1 MKKEELFETIEDI
14 DKKYIE
20 IADTFKTEKKRVIW
34 MKGLAAAACVAL
46 ILSLTISKSLNS
58 QSFVTVYASEPGSDE
73 RLELSDSFSQIAEYS
88 ITQSSVPALCFRV
101 DVAYEVS
108 KISAN
113 VSGTG
118 KLLKYKVDEDD
129 TWHVTEDGSSLNY
142 EGNDSIYWRP
152 TSASDNTTIVLN
164 IYSSG
169 KLKDIVR
176 VVIKP
181 DDSHTGYVAKIN

>member
-129 TWHVTEDGSSLNY
+129 TWHVTENGSSLNY

-152 TSASDNTTIVLN
+152 TSASDNTTIVLS

>member
-1 MKKEELFETIEDI
+1 MKKGELFETIEDI

-129 TWHVTEDGSSLNY
+129 TWHVTENGSSLNY

>member
-1 MKKEELFETIEDI
+1 MKKEVLFETIEDI

-129 TWHVTEDGSSLNY
+129 TWHVTENGSSLNY

>member
-14 DKKYIE
+14 EKKYIE

-129 TWHVTEDGSSLNY
+129 TWHVTENGSSLNY

>member
-129 TWHVTEDGSSLNY
+129 TWHVTENGSSLNY

>member
-20 IADTFKTEKKRVIW
+20 IADAFKTEKKRVIW

-129 TWHVTEDGSSLNY
+129 TWHVTENGSSLNY

>member
-129 TWHVTEDGSSLNY
+129 TWHVTENGSSLNY

-152 TSASDNTTIVLN
+152 TSAPDNTTIVLN

>member
-129 TWHVTEDGSSLNY
+129 TWHVTENGSSLNY

-169 KLKDIVR
+169 KLKDIGR

>member
-129 TWHVTEDGSSLNY
+129 TWHVTENGSSLNY

-169 KLKDIVR
+169 KLKDLVR

>member
-1 MKKEELFETIEDI
+1 MKKEKLFETIEDI

-129 TWHVTEDGSSLNY
+129 TWHVTENGSSLNY

>member
-34 MKGLAAAACVAL
+34 MKGLAAVACVAL

-129 TWHVTEDGSSLNY
+129 TWHVTENGSSLNY

-164 IYSSG
+164 IHSSG

>member
-1 MKKEELFETIEDI
+1 MKEEELFETIEDI

-129 TWHVTEDGSSLNY
+129 TWHVTENGSSLNY